1 MVHADADRGLC
12 GGLHPLGPLT
22 KNVALAAMLWV
33 LARQQR

>member
-1 MVHADADRGLC
+1 MAHVDADRGLC